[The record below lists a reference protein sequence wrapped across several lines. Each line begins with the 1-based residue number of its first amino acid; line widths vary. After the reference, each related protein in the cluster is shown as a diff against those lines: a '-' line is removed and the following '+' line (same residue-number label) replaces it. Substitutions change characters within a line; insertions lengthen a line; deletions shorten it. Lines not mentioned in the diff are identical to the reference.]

1 MGSRKFSGK
10 LKQSNIYSWLNL
22 KSSFH
27 VEWQIC
33 GLQHSRRLMQLHWMG
48 LTLCAEWTV
57 DTAAGRM
64 ASSIED
70 FMGRKNLLSCTEIV
84 LTYAYIYTVSTG
96 LNSIFRTRVLQPVS
110 TTRMSGTGTVFV
122 PVKALKIPF
131 IYPLSEAVSRVYFYW
146 FCKIWQ
152 KIQILFSKAVSGP
165 WV

>member
-1 MGSRKFSGK
+1 
-10 LKQSNIYSWLNL
+10 
-22 KSSFH
+22 
-27 VEWQIC
+27 
-33 GLQHSRRLMQLHWMG
+33 MQLHWMG

-96 LNSIFRTRVLQPVS
+96 LNSIFRMRVLQPVS

-122 PVKALKIPF
+122 LAKGLKIPCHL
-131 IYPLSEAVSRVYFYW
+131 PPPSEAVSRICFYW
-146 FCKIWQ
+146 LYKI
-152 KIQILFSKAVSGP
+152 K
-165 WV
+165 

>member
-131 IYPLSEAVSRVYFYW
+131 HLSLFWS
-146 FCKIWQ
+146 CKQ
-152 KIQILFSKAVSGP
+152 GLLLLVL
-165 WV
+165 